1 MELAEASTEETGW
14 GTYALRAMLVLLV
27 AGLVAAGAWALKHM
41 SSDSGGPK
49 RQVARISILPD
60 TPPPPP
66 PPPREDKPPP
76 PREEPK
82 PMPQAEQPKP
92 AEAEKAAEAPIKM
105 EGAAGDG
112 PSAFAAG
119 AVRND
124 YVGGKPSTGAASAA
138 STLDR
143 AQERLY
149 ANTARQMLRD
159 AIERSLKS
167 DSQQTTAEFT
177 VWLER
182 DGAIRRVE
190 LASTGNPKLD
200 GELNAALDDT
210 QRTLRLPPPPVALQP
225 MRFRLTVRPQG

>member
-14 GTYALRAMLVLLV
+14 RTHALRAVIVLLV
-27 AGLVAAGAWALKHM
+27 AGLVGAGAWALKHLAA
-41 SSDSGGPK
+41 DSGGPK

-76 PREEPK
+76 REEPK
-82 PMPQAEQPKP
+82 PMPQAEAPKP

-105 EGAAGDG
+105 EGTAGDG

-119 AVRND
+119 AVRNE
-124 YVGGKPSTGAASAA
+124 YVGGTPSTGASSAA
-138 STLDR
+138 TSLDR

-149 ANTARQMLRD
+149 ANTARQLLRD

-167 DSQQTTAEFT
+167 ESQQTTAEFT

-182 DGAIRRVE
+182 DGAIRRFE
-190 LASTGNPKLD
+190 LASTGNTRLD
-200 GELNAALDDT
+200 SELNAALDDT
-210 QRTLRLPPPPVALQP
+210 QRTLRLPPPPGALQP